1 MTLLKLPEDPRQD
14 IVRRVREMADK
25 ADWCHL
31 KIHERTALYSQW
43 VNDPTVGGALS
54 KLGVG
59 GPDSVRVF
67 LKDTVIKQY
76 LKEKRPVLKD
86 LLKQMGLDCK
96 RVIKKFEKPEAL
108 LCDGGRLYTL
118 AVAKE
123 WRVAVFSAFER
134 AHDLGGVKENLV
146 FFTDHDI
153 DRYTDK
159 SYKTLIES
167 GAEKLD
173 VKIHWIR

>member
-1 MTLLKLPEDPRQD
+1 MTLLELPDDPRKD
-14 IVRRVREMADK
+14 IIRRVREMADK

-31 KIHERTALYSQW
+31 KIPEKSALYRQW
-43 VNDPTVGGALS
+43 VNDPTIGGELARLD
-54 KLGVG
+54 

-96 RVIKKFEKPEAL
+96 HVTTTYEKPEAL
-108 LCDGGRLYTL
+108 LCDDGRLYTL

-123 WRVAVFSAFER
+123 WRVAIFSAFER
-134 AHDLGGVKENLV
+134 AHDRGKVTENLV
-146 FFTDHDI
+146 FFTDHDV
-153 DRYTDK
+153 DRYTDR
-159 SYKTLIES
+159 SYKTMIEH